1 VVARA
6 KEQGVLLYALSAR
19 TLRVVTHL
27 DVTGDDCRRAAQILV
42 DVVKEG
48 E

>member
-1 VVARA
+1 
-6 KEQGVLLYALSAR
+6 VLLYALSGR

-27 DVTGDDCRRAAQILV
+27 DVSEDECRRAAQILV
-42 DVVKEG
+42 DIVNER